1 MPRPL
6 PPNQL
11 ESLDQ
16 SCIGI
21 LVTLWKT
28 SRVNHCPIFLS
39 SSTIFPIHCIFF
51 SQTMFEILCFFSSLY
66 PFHSSSYST
75 LFPFHLQRLSLWERD
90 GGPASIPVKKT
101 SFQKLFFQQFTELI
115 QHHRRK
121 ERFSHLFPH
130 PCKTWIYEKKQS
142 TLRCNHCCKVSS
154 ISASDGSEHEG
165 EDQAQAAQ
173 TAPEAE
179 IADSPQVFSWK

>member
-1 MPRPL
+1 MAMPRPL

-51 SQTMFEILCFFSSLY
+51 SQTMFEILCFFSSLLC
-66 PFHSSSYST
+66 T
-75 LFPFHLQRLSLWERD
+75 LSILLLIQLFFS
-90 GGPASIPVKKT
+90 SIPSSTTISLRARWRPRLHPGQKNKFSKT
-101 SFQKLFFQQFTELI
+101 FFPAI
-115 QHHRRK
+115 HRAD
-121 ERFSHLFPH
+121 
-130 PCKTWIYEKKQS
+130 
-142 TLRCNHCCKVSS
+142 
-154 ISASDGSEHEG
+154 SASP
-165 EDQAQAAQ
+165 
-173 TAPEAE
+173 TKRK
-179 IADSPQVFSWK
+179 VFTSVPPSMQNLNI

>member
-28 SRVNHCPIFLS
+28 SRVNQCPIFLS

-51 SQTMFEILCFFSSLY
+51 SQTMFEILCFFSSLLCTLSILLLIQLF
-66 PFHSSSYST
+66 FHSIFNDY
-75 LFPFHLQRLSLWERD
+75 LFESAMEAPPPSRS
-90 GGPASIPVKKT
+90 
-101 SFQKLFFQQFTELI
+101 
-115 QHHRRK
+115 
-121 ERFSHLFPH
+121 
-130 PCKTWIYEKKQS
+130 KKQVFKNFFPAIH
-142 TLRCNHCCKVSS
+142 RAD
-154 ISASDGSEHEG
+154 SASP
-165 EDQAQAAQ
+165 
-173 TAPEAE
+173 TKRK
-179 IADSPQVFSWK
+179 VFTSMQNLNI

>member
-51 SQTMFEILCFFSSLY
+51 SQTMFEILCFFSSLLCTLSILLLIQLF
-66 PFHSSSYST
+66 FHSIFNDYLFESAMEAPPPSRSKKQVFKNFFSSNSPSW
-75 LFPFHLQRLSLWERD
+75 F
-90 GGPASIPVKKT
+90 SIT
-101 SFQKLFFQQFTELI
+101 D
-115 QHHRRK
+115 
-121 ERFSHLFPH
+121 
-130 PCKTWIYEKKQS
+130 EKKGFHICSPIHAKLEYMKKS
-142 TLRCNHCCKVSS
+142 TLRCNHCRKVSS

>member
-1 MPRPL
+1 MAMPRPL

-51 SQTMFEILCFFSSLY
+51 SQTMFEILCFFSSLLCTLSILLLIQLF
-66 PFHSSSYST
+66 FHSIFNDYLFESAMEAPPPSRSKKQVFKNFFSSNSPSW
-75 LFPFHLQRLSLWERD
+75 F
-90 GGPASIPVKKT
+90 SIT
-101 SFQKLFFQQFTELI
+101 D
-115 QHHRRK
+115 
-121 ERFSHLFPH
+121 
-130 PCKTWIYEKKQS
+130 EKKGFHI
-142 TLRCNHCCKVSS
+142 C
-154 ISASDGSEHEG
+154 
-165 EDQAQAAQ
+165 
-173 TAPEAE
+173 
-179 IADSPQVFSWK
+179 SPSMQNLNIWKSQLWDATIRGHPYIT